1 MSVVEIALTAEQLA
15 AAYTQ
20 LSDEERRSFLEAI
33 FDHPAHQ
40 QAALELLIEA
50 RYVLRRKF
58 PPANNDCSIGCW
70 TEMPKESY
78 ARPSANGSSNWSMNT
93 AQGWSKRRAPDTF
106 WNWPGA
112 RLRQNASP
120 CPLCPVFRRHSGSR
134 LSVPRTIGVSTP

>member
-58 PPANNDCSIGCW
+58 PPGKHCSTGCQTQKLMPTDCRI
-70 TEMPKESY
+70 PP
-78 ARPSANGSSNWSMNT
+78 ASS
-93 AQGWSKRRAPDTF
+93 K
-106 WNWPGA
+106 
-112 RLRQNASP
+112 
-120 CPLCPVFRRHSGSR
+120 
-134 LSVPRTIGVSTP
+134 

>member
-50 RYVLRRKF
+50 RDVLRLKF
-58 PPANNDCSIGCW
+58 PPSKQRLLDRLLDRNAEGKLRPAERKRLEQLVNEYGAGLV
-70 TEMPKESY
+70 EK
-78 ARPSANGSSNWSMNT
+78 ARARYILEL
-93 AQGWSKRRAPDTF
+93 ARRA
-106 WNWPGA
+106 
-112 RLRQNASP
+112 ASAE
-120 CPLCPVFRRHSGSR
+120 R
-134 LSVPRTIGVSTP
+134 

>member
-20 LSDEERRSFLEAI
+20 LSDEECRSFLEAI

-58 PPANNDCSIGCW
+58 PPGKTAI
-70 TEMPKESY
+70 
-78 ARPSANGSSNWSMNT
+78 AR
-93 AQGWSKRRAPDTF
+93 
-106 WNWPGA
+106 
-112 RLRQNASP
+112 
-120 CPLCPVFRRHSGSR
+120 
-134 LSVPRTIGVSTP
+134 